1 MRLAFN
7 NLFNSL
13 AERWH
18 RGRPVIVKARGGVGQ
33 VMHGLA
39 NFFFRLAK
47 IPIAFCTDA
56 RFWQRWEVRCY
67 RTLNGRFAAYP
78 IGDQKVAQE
87 KLPGKSLWDH
97 LNDGTLRREMVVA
110 AARHLAA
117 IVQPAG
123 DFEFVPLRGVRDI
136 PPPITV
142 EDGQQEP
149 LDRLLRPT
157 RQNRVKPCI
166 AATGPR

>member
-18 RGRPVIVKARGGVGQ
+18 RGRPVIVKARGGIGQ

-47 IPIAFCTDA
+47 IPIVFCTDA

-67 RTLNGRFAAYP
+67 RANQR
-78 IGDQKVAQE
+78 
-87 KLPGKSLWDH
+87 
-97 LNDGTLRREMVVA
+97 
-110 AARHLAA
+110 
-117 IVQPAG
+117 
-123 DFEFVPLRGVRDI
+123 PLRGPKR
-136 PPPITV
+136 
-142 EDGQQEP
+142 Q
-149 LDRLLRPT
+149 RHPT
-157 RQNRVKPCI
+157 RR
-166 AATGPR
+166 